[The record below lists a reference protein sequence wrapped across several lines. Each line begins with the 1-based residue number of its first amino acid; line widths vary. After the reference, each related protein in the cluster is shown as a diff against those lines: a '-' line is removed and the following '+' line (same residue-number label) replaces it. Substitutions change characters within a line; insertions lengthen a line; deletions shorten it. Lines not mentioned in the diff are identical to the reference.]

1 MPDKTRVQIAKAKAG
16 RNLDR
21 SADPPS
27 YSQETFIRRQADM
40 ANVVGERFQI
50 TIDRVVRERLG
61 IEPGDLAVEHIEDG
75 RLVVE
80 FMPRPHDRSLRGILK
95 RVEVPPV
102 TTDSAAEKEA
112 AWVARGGEVMAALEA
127 DSARHGGRGRAR
139 GG

>member
-1 MPDKTRVQIAKAKAG
+1 
-16 RNLDR
+16 
-21 SADPPS
+21 
-27 YSQETFIRRQADM
+27 M

-61 IEPGDLAVEHIEDG
+61 IEPGDFAVERVEDG

-95 RVEVPPV
+95 RAEVPPA

-112 AWVARGGEVMAALEA
+112 AWVARGGEVTAALEA
-127 DSARHGGRGRAR
+127 DRARHGRRGRAK